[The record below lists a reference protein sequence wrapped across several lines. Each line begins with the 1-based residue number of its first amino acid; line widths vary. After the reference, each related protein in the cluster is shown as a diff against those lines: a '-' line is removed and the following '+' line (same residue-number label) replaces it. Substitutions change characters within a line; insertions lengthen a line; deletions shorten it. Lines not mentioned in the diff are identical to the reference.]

1 LSPARAA
8 VEVASC
14 SRRLLW
20 LLLFALLIA
29 VLAASCERSSGQRHC
44 QLGAEHTVA
53 LSQAKDF
60 DGIALVAVPT
70 SAVALWSEP
79 SGLYAQRLSDE
90 GEVQGARMR
99 LGARCEGGFD
109 ALARERGFD
118 APARERVPGALAR
131 SDGQGAID
139 IACLLHPSRGKHDEP
154 GTVLWLQLNL
164 QLNEIGRRSIGEAGV
179 LSEGVSLLR
188 TPRGLELAWHDG
200 AADVQRVWWI
210 ALEQPGAA
218 PLQLSER
225 GRIAAA
231 PSLGLGPD
239 GQSVVTWAET
249 WVDGETL
256 HSRIVD
262 WTLARGVRALHD
274 VGNYAAMPKLVA
286 LDRGLVLAFRDHREK
301 EKIGLYVAKLGGQG
315 LVDEPVRVGRADGT
329 GRPAVTPCMRGLVS
343 ATPRTYGGDY
353 FIGINWLDGTLVRSR
368 GEQQFYEDSHAF
380 TQVAASC
387 QGEHA
392 LLFIAEFPQLQ
403 RETAALRAVSYHCP

>member
-1 LSPARAA
+1 VSR
-8 VEVASC
+8 
-14 SRRLLW
+14 SRRLLSLLP
-20 LLLFALLIA
+20 LLLVPVIG
-29 VLAASCERSSGQRHC
+29 ASAGGCERSSGQRHC

-53 LSQAKDF
+53 LSRAKDF
-60 DGIALVAVPT
+60 DGIALVAVPA

-90 GEVQGARMR
+90 GEVQGARVR

-109 ALARERGFD
+109 ALARERAPG
-118 APARERVPGALAR
+118 APARPDA
-131 SDGQGAID
+131 SGAID
-139 IACLLHPSRGKHDEP
+139 IACLVHPVRGKHDEP
-154 GTVLWLQLNL
+154 GTVLWLQLNQ
-164 QLNEIGRRSIGEAGV
+164 QLNESGRRSIGEAGV

-200 AADVQRVWWI
+200 AADAQRVWWI

-239 GQSVVTWAET
+239 GQSIVSWAET

-274 VGNYAAMPKLVA
+274 VGNYAAMPKLVP
-286 LDRGLVLAFRDHREK
+286 LDHGLVLAFRDHREG
-301 EKIGLYVAKLGGQG
+301 EKTGLYVAKLGAQG
-315 LVDEPVRVGRADGT
+315 LVDEPARVGRADGT

-353 FIGINWLDGTLVRSR
+353 FIGINWLDGALVRSR

-387 QGEHA
+387 QGAHA